1 MKNKKEEKGKQ
12 VCEIFTTNHEE
23 IKTWAEKHNGKP
35 AMIMVP
41 EADDEAEG
49 IRIDFPGESDE
60 VLLSEARPSV
70 EIDWEKFF
78 AIFEK
83 KRLLFVYKNND
94 ENIDDITY
102 AYRFA
107 NRAEIK

>member
-1 MKNKKEEKGKQ
+1 MTIKKDNKSAQ
-12 VCEIFTTNHEE
+12 VCETFTTDHEE
-23 IKTWAEKHNGKP
+23 IKKWVKEHNGKP

-49 IRIDFPGESDE
+49 IRIDFPGKSDE

-70 EIDWEKFF
+70 EVDWDRFF
-78 AIFEK
+78 DIFEK
-83 KRLLFVYKNND
+83 KELVFVYKKD
-94 ENIDDITY
+94 EDIDDLTY

-107 NRAEIK
+107 NRAEID